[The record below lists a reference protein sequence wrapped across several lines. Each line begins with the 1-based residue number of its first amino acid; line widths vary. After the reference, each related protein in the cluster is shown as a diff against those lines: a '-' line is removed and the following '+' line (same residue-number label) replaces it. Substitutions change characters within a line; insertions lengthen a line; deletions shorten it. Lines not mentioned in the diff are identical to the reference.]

1 MYTDFVSSVLIH
13 IKLSFSSLII
23 AIFIGGVLGI
33 LAYKSEILSAVLI
46 TMMNFLRMIPTLLV
60 LALMLPY
67 IGIGFFPAFIALVIL
82 AVPPILI
89 NFYTG
94 FKNIDEAIIEA
105 AKGMGMDEKNLFFK
119 VELPQAAPII
129 LGGIK
134 TASIEIVSAAA
145 LSAVIGAGGL
155 GDYILTGLSI
165 ADPKYLLLGA
175 VPISII
181 AIITTLLFDLVH
193 KKVVKTGSDSK

>member
-1 MYTDFVSSVLIH
+1 MNAEYMNAILVH

-23 AIFIGGVLGI
+23 AIIIGGVLGVV
-33 LAYKSEILSAVLI
+33 AYKSKILSPILI
-46 TMMNFLRMIPTLLV
+46 TIMNFLRMIPTLLI
-60 LALMLPY
+60 LALMMPC
-67 IGIGFFPAFIALVIL
+67 IGIGFFPAFVALVIL

-105 AKGMGMDEKNLFFK
+105 ARGMGMDDKTMFFK
-119 VELPQAAPII
+119 VELPQAIPII
-129 LGGIK
+129 FGGIK
-134 TASIEIVSAAA
+134 TASIEVISGAA

-165 ADPKYLLLGA
+165 ADPIFLLLGA
-175 VPISII
+175 VPISLI
-181 AIITTLLFDLVH
+181 AITTTLLFDLADRILIRSGRR
-193 KKVVKTGSDSK
+193 KK